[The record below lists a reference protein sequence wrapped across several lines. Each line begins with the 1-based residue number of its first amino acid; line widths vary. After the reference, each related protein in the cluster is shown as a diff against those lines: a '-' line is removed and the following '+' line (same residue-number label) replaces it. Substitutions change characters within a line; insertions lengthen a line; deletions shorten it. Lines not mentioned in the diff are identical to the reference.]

1 MPGCFARVSLDVTAL
16 VLGAGGS
23 ATYALVVPSLPALAG
38 TILHSQA
45 IVFDGSAGNPAGL
58 VMSDAATLVVGP

>member
-1 MPGCFARVSLDVTAL
+1 MPGCFGRVSFDVSAL
-16 VLGAGGS
+16 VLGSGGS
-23 ATYALVVPSLPALAG
+23 VAYPLVVPSLSALAG

-45 IVFDGSAGNPAGL
+45 IVFDLAASNPAGL